1 MEAWARRFLLFL
13 ARSKRMARFMYKYG
27 MRVGAGR
34 FVAGQTL
41 EEAIERVKEL
51 NSAGILVTLD
61 HLGES
66 ITQAYEAEEAA
77 AECVKIL
84 DAINQSGVKSN
95 LSLKL
100 TQLGLDIDPEL
111 CVRNM
116 EMILG
121 TAVKYNNFV
130 RIDMEDSAHCQV
142 TIDLFKKL
150 KAEYGDHV
158 GLVVQ
163 SYLYRTMDD
172 LKDLSTNLRIVK
184 GAYREPKEVAFPD
197 KRDVD
202 ENYVKLVETN
212 LMMGN
217 YTAVATHDEKIIKR
231 VLEFVQKEGIS
242 DSLFEF
248 QMLYGIRTGLQKEL
262 ANKGYKV
269 RVYVPYGQDWY
280 PYFMRRLAERPA
292 NVWFL
297 VKNFFRR

>member
-1 MEAWARRFLLFL
+1 MEALARRFLLFL

-41 EEAIERVKEL
+41 EEAVERVRQL
-51 NSAGILVTLD
+51 NAMGILATLD

-66 ITQAYEAEEAA
+66 ITHRSEAEEAA

-84 DAINQSGVKSN
+84 DAIKQSGVNSN

-100 TQLGLDIDPEL
+100 TQLGLDIDQDL
-111 CVRNM
+111 SVRNM

-121 TAVKYNNFV
+121 TALKYNNFV

-142 TIDLFKKL
+142 TVDIFRRL

-172 LKDLSTNLRIVK
+172 VKDLSTNLRIVK
-184 GAYREPKEVAFPD
+184 GAYREPKEVAFPL
-197 KRDVD
+197 KHDVD
-202 ENYVKLVETN
+202 ENYVKLVEAN
-212 LMMGN
+212 LKMGN
-217 YTAVATHDEKIIKR
+217 YTAVATHDERIIERTLDFVKR
-231 VLEFVQKEGIS
+231 EGIPGN
-242 DSLFEF
+242 LFEF
-248 QMLYGIRTGLQKEL
+248 QMLYGIRTGLQKQLIE
-262 ANKGYKV
+262 KGYRV

-297 VKNFFRR
+297 VKNFFRK